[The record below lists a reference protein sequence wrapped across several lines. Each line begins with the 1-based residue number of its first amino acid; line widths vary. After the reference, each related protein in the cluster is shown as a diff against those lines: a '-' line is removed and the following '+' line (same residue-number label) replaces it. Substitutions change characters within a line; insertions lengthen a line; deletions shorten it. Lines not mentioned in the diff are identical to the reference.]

1 MRYARADP
9 EGPSRMTDSGDATAT
24 RSPRLSRSGRVS
36 PIEAVREGVGAMRT
50 HPLRA
55 LLAGLA
61 IAAAVATIAIVTVAL
76 DGIER
81 FARTNAARTF
91 GADTFVIAKV
101 ASPGRISRQQLERKL
116 ERNPNIRRADLRVL
130 ERWASGQVVY
140 GATVRL
146 RVEIVAGSRSYEGAS
161 LIGATADL
169 ADIRDLAL
177 ERGRFF
183 TYPEE
188 TRARQVVVLGAAL
201 VDELFPA
208 SDPLGRTVRI
218 AGRGFEIIGLQERQG
233 NVAGTSLDR
242 NAWIPLPAFERAF
255 GTPETLQ
262 LLARAPRPDE
272 PSATE
277 AAEGWARVSMRA
289 RHGLDPGE
297 EDDFDILSPEASRSF
312 VQSLSQRVG
321 AAAAPISAMALFAAI
336 VVVANTILVSVTQRT
351 REIGVRR
358 AVGAS
363 RGQILAEILA
373 ESVAIAF
380 LGGLAGVL
388 IVYALVGIANGM
400 GLDLRLE
407 VSAVAWSLLAASVS
421 GLLAG
426 WFPARRAT
434 RIVIV
439 EALHVD

>member
-1 MRYARADP
+1 MTQPRAANPKDTRRR
-9 EGPSRMTDSGDATAT
+9 SRA
-24 RSPRLSRSGRVS
+24 GRVS
-36 PIEAVREGVGAMRT
+36 AIEALREGVGAMRT

-61 IAAAVATIAIVTVAL
+61 IAAAVATIAIVVVAL

-101 ASPGRISRQQLERKL
+101 AAPGRISRQQLERKL

-130 ERWASGQVVY
+130 ERWASGRVIY
-140 GATVRL
+140 GATVNR
-146 RVEIVAGSRSYEGAS
+146 RVEIVAGSRRYRGGT

-169 ADIRDLAL
+169 AEIRDLAID
-177 ERGRFF
+177 RGRFF
-183 TYPEE
+183 THPEE
-188 TRARQVVVLGAAL
+188 ARARQVAVLGAVL

-208 SDPLGRTVRI
+208 VDPLGQTVRI
-218 AGRGFEIIGLQERQG
+218 GGRGFEVIGLQERQG
-233 NVAGTSLDR
+233 NIAGASLDR
-242 NAWIPLPAFERAF
+242 NVWIPLPALERAF
-255 GTPETLQ
+255 GAPETLQ

-277 AAEGWARVSMRA
+277 EAEGRARVSMRA
-289 RHGLDPGE
+289 RHQLEPGE
-297 EDDFDILSPEASRSF
+297 EDDFDILSPEASRTF
-312 VQSLSQRVG
+312 VQSLSERIGV
-321 AAAAPISAMALFAAI
+321 AAAPISAMALLAAI

-363 RGQILAEILA
+363 QWQILAEILA
-373 ESVAIAF
+373 ESVAIAL

-388 IVYALVGIANGM
+388 TVYALVGLVNRA
-400 GLDLRLE
+400 GLDLRVE
-407 VSAVAWSLLAASVS
+407 ISTVAWGLLAASAS

-426 WFPARRAT
+426 WFPARHAT
-434 RIVIV
+434 RIDVV
-439 EALHVD
+439 EALRID

>member
-1 MRYARADP
+1 MTH
-9 EGPSRMTDSGDATAT
+9 SRDAPAIG
-24 RSPRLSRSGRVS
+24 SRHLFKASRVS
-36 PIEAVREGVGAMRT
+36 AVEAIREGVGAMRT

-61 IAAAVATIAIVTVAL
+61 IAAAVATISIVVVAL

-101 ASPGRISRQQLERKL
+101 AAPGKISRQELEQKL
-116 ERNPNIRRADLRVL
+116 ERNPNIRRIDLRVL

-140 GATVRL
+140 GATVNR
-146 RVEIVAGSRSYEGAS
+146 RVEVVAGSRSYEGAA
-161 LIGATADL
+161 LIGATADI
-169 ADIRDLAL
+169 AEIRDLAL

-188 TRARQVVVLGAAL
+188 VQARQVAILGAVV

-208 SDPLGRTVRI
+208 EDPLGKTVRI
-218 AGRGFEIIGLQERQG
+218 AGRGFEVIGLQEQQG
-233 NVAGTSLDR
+233 NIAGASLDR
-242 NAWIPLPAFERAF
+242 NVWIPLPAFERAF
-255 GTPETLQ
+255 GAADTLQ

-272 PSATE
+272 PSGFE
-277 AAEGWARVSMRA
+277 EAEGRARVSMRA
-289 RHGLDPGE
+289 RHQLAPGE
-297 EDDFDILSPEASRSF
+297 EDDFDILSPEASRTF
-312 VQSLSQRVG
+312 VQSLSERIGV
-321 AAAAPISAMALFAAI
+321 AAAPISAMALLAAI

-363 RGQILAEILA
+363 RAQVLAEILA
-373 ESVAIAF
+373 ESVAIAL

-388 IVYALVGIANGM
+388 TVYALVAIVNRA

-407 VSAVAWSLLAASVS
+407 ISTVGWSLLAACAS

-434 RIVIV
+434 SINVV
-439 EALHVD
+439 EALRAD

>member
-1 MRYARADP
+1 MTHSRDNAPMRSRRPSWAR
-9 EGPSRMTDSGDATAT
+9 
-24 RSPRLSRSGRVS
+24 RVS
-36 PIEAVREGVGAMRT
+36 SIEAIREGVGAMRT

-61 IAAAVATIAIVTVAL
+61 IAAAVATIAIVVVAL

-101 ASPGRISRQQLERKL
+101 AAPGQISRPQLEQKL

-130 ERWASGQVVY
+130 ERWASGRVVY
-140 GATVRL
+140 GATVDR
-146 RVEIVAGSRSYEGAS
+146 RVEVVAGSRRYEGAS

-169 ADIRDLAL
+169 AEIRDLAIA
-177 ERGRFF
+177 RGRFF
-183 TYPEE
+183 TYTEE
-188 TRARQVVVLGAAL
+188 VQARQIAVLGAVL

-208 SDPLGRTVRI
+208 VDPLGQTVRI
-218 AGRGFEIIGLQERQG
+218 AGRGFEVIGLQEQQG
-233 NVAGTSLDR
+233 NIAGSSLDR
-242 NAWIPLPAFERAF
+242 NVWIPLPAFERAF
-255 GTPETLQ
+255 GAPETLQ

-277 AAEGWARVSMRA
+277 EAEGRARVSMRA
-289 RHGLDPGE
+289 RHQLAPGE

-312 VQSLSQRVG
+312 VQNLSERVG
-321 AAAAPISAMALFAAI
+321 VAAAPISAMALLAAI

-363 RGQILAEILA
+363 RAQVLAEILA

-380 LGGLAGVL
+380 LGGLAGVVT
-388 IVYALVGIANGM
+388 VYALVGIANRA

-407 VSAVAWSLLAASVS
+407 ISTVAWSLLAASAS

-434 RIVIV
+434 RILVV
-439 EALHVD
+439 EALRAD

>member
-1 MRYARADP
+1 M
-9 EGPSRMTDSGDATAT
+9 T
-24 RSPRLSRSGRVS
+24 RSRNAAPKRSGRSWSAGRVS
-36 PIEAVREGVGAMRT
+36 SIEAMREGVGAAWT

-61 IAAAVATIAIVTVAL
+61 IAAAVATIAIVVVAL

-91 GADTFVIAKV
+91 GADTFVLAKV
-101 ASPGRISRQQLERKL
+101 AAPGSISRKELERKL
-116 ERNPNIRRADLRVL
+116 ERNPNVRRADLRVL

-140 GATVRL
+140 GATVSR
-146 RVEIVAGSRSYEGAS
+146 RVEVVAGSRRYEGAS
-161 LIGATADL
+161 LVGATADL
-169 ADIRDLAL
+169 AEIRDLAIA
-177 ERGRFF
+177 RGRFF

-188 TRARQVVVLGAAL
+188 LQARQVAVLGSVL

-208 SDPLGRTVRI
+208 ADPLGQSIRI
-218 AGRGFEIIGLQERQG
+218 AGRGFEVIGLQEQQG
-233 NVAGTSLDR
+233 NIAGASLDR
-242 NAWIPLPAFERAF
+242 NVWIPLPAFERAF
-255 GTPETLQ
+255 GAPETLQ
-262 LLARAPRPDE
+262 LLARAPRPE
-272 PSATE
+272 VPWATE
-277 AAEGWARVSMRA
+277 EAEGRARVSMRA
-289 RHGLDPGE
+289 RHQLEPGE
-297 EDDFDILSPEASRSF
+297 QDDFDILSPEASRSF
-312 VQSLSQRVG
+312 VQSLSERVG
-321 AAAAPISAMALFAAI
+321 VAAAPISAMALLAAI

-363 RGQILAEILA
+363 RAQVLAEILA

-380 LGGLAGVL
+380 LGGLAGVVT
-388 IVYALVGIANGM
+388 VYAVVGVANRA

-407 VSAVAWSLLAASVS
+407 ISTVAWSLLAAGAS

-434 RIVIV
+434 RIVVV
-439 EALHVD
+439 EALRAD

>member
-1 MRYARADP
+1 MHFRNAVA
-9 EGPSRMTDSGDATAT
+9 
-24 RSPRLSRSGRVS
+24 GRVS
-36 PIEAVREGVGAMRT
+36 PVEAIREGVGAMRT

-61 IAAAVATIAIVTVAL
+61 IAAAVATIVITVVAL

-81 FARTNAARTF
+81 FARTNAARSF

-101 ASPGRISRQQLERKL
+101 AAPGRIGRRELERKL

-130 ERWASGQVVY
+130 ERWAAGRVVY
-140 GATVRL
+140 GATAGR
-146 RVEIVAGSRSYEGAS
+146 RVEAVAGSRSYEGAS

-169 ADIRDLAL
+169 AEIRDLAIA
-177 ERGRFF
+177 RGRFF
-183 TYPEE
+183 TGSEE
-188 TRARQVVVLGAAL
+188 AQARQVAVLGAVI

-208 SDPLGRTVRI
+208 SDPLGQIVRI
-218 AGRGFEIIGLQERQG
+218 AGRGFEVIGLQERQG
-233 NVAGTSLDR
+233 NVAGASLDR
-242 NAWIPLPAFERAF
+242 NVWIPLPAFERAF
-255 GTPETLQ
+255 GAPETLQ

-272 PSATE
+272 PAAIA
-277 AAEGWARVSMRA
+277 AAEGRARVSMRA
-289 RHGLDPGE
+289 RHRLEPGE
-297 EDDFDILSPEASRSF
+297 EDDFDILSPEASRTF
-312 VQSLSQRVG
+312 VQRLSERVG
-321 AAAAPISAMALFAAI
+321 MAAVPISAMALLAAI

-363 RGQILAEILA
+363 RAQVLAEILA
-373 ESVAIAF
+373 ESMAISF

-388 IVYALVGIANGM
+388 AVYALVGIVNRS

-407 VSAVAWSLLAASVS
+407 IPTVAWSLLAASAS

-426 WFPARRAT
+426 WFPARYAT
-434 RIVIV
+434 RIVVV
-439 EALHVD
+439 EALRAE

>member
-1 MRYARADP
+1 MA
-9 EGPSRMTDSGDATAT
+9 
-24 RSPRLSRSGRVS
+24 
-36 PIEAVREGVGAMRT
+36 T

-61 IAAAVATIAIVTVAL
+61 IAAAVATIAVVVVAL

-81 FARTNAARTF
+81 FARANAARAF
-91 GADTFVIAKV
+91 GADTFVLAKI
-101 ASPGRISRQQLERKL
+101 ASPGRISRQELEQKL

-130 ERWASGQVVY
+130 EGWASGQVVY
-140 GATVRL
+140 GATVNR
-146 RVEIVAGSRSYEGAS
+146 RVEVVAGSRRYEGAS
-161 LIGATADL
+161 LVGATADL
-169 ADIRDLAL
+169 AEIRDLAIA
-177 ERGRFF
+177 RGRFF

-188 TRARQVVVLGAAL
+188 VQARQVAILGAVL
-201 VDELFPA
+201 VDELFP
-208 SDPLGRTVRI
+208 SVDPLGRTVRI
-218 AGRGFEIIGLQERQG
+218 AGRGFEVIGIQERQG
-233 NVAGTSLDR
+233 NLAGASLDR
-242 NAWIPLPAFERAF
+242 NVWIPLPAFERAF
-255 GTPETLQ
+255 GAPETLQ

-272 PSATE
+272 SLAT
-277 AAEGWARVSMRA
+277 ANAEGRARISMRA
-289 RHGLDPGE
+289 RHQLEPGE

-312 VQSLSQRVG
+312 VQSLSERVG
-321 AAAAPISAMALFAAI
+321 VAAAPISAMALLAAI

-363 RGQILAEILA
+363 RQQILAEILA
-373 ESVAIAF
+373 ESMAIAL

-388 IVYALVGIANGM
+388 GVFAVVGIANRA

-407 VSAVAWSLLAASVS
+407 ISTVAWSLLAASAS

-434 RIVIV
+434 RIDVV
-439 EALHVD
+439 EALRAE